1 MSANEICDLLL
12 RAAPY
17 STLRSAAHE
26 RAVAA
31 LASSVGIDCD
41 VTALQDAADRFRLE
55 HGLVTYDQTLAWLS
69 GRGVTPQSWKELL
82 RIGVLEARLRSSAAI
97 GADAKACFDQ
107 APDQYARANVG
118 VLAVE
123 DEGIAREIHLLLT
136 EEGYSFD
143 VLARRYSIEFAD
155 PRGSHPVSR
164 RDVWR
169 FQLPLG
175 IADIAFGPGLRVPC
189 DPDPIE
195 VGEVW
200 QVYRIYNVENPIFD
214 PDTENVLRS
223 VCLQKSLRPHLIA
236 AFGSLLHEL
245 GCQPPSDLESLV
257 LADDEQLS
265 QRGMWNSLPLRSIAA
280 VKIERMGA
288 E

>member
-1 MSANEICDLLL
+1 M
-12 RAAPY
+12 
-17 STLRSAAHE
+17 
-26 RAVAA
+26 
-31 LASSVGIDCD
+31 
-41 VTALQDAADRFRLE
+41 
-55 HGLVTYDQTLAWLS
+55 
-69 GRGVTPQSWKELL
+69 
-82 RIGVLEARLRSSAAI
+82 LEARLRSSAAI

-200 QVYRIYNVENPIFD
+200 RVLSDLQRRKSD
-214 PDTENVLRS
+214 LRS
-223 VCLQKSLRPHLIA
+223 RHRKCP
-236 AFGSLLHEL
+236 AFGVPAEI
-245 GCQPPSDLESLV
+245 PAAPFD
-257 LADDEQLS
+257 
-265 QRGMWNSLPLRSIAA
+265 RGLRFVVA
-280 VKIERMGA
+280 
-288 E
+288 